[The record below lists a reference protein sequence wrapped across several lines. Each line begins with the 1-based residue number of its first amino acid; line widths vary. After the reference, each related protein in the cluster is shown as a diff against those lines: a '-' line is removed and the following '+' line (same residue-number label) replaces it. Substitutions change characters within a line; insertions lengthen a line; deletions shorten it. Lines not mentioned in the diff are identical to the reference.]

1 MLPADSLEKII
12 CKGCDNMSYYGFSDT
27 GNVRVNNEDSFFVKD
42 ISDSILASVVA
53 DGMGGHLGG
62 KEASSYATGEFLKA
76 IEKAS
81 SFFSSYSDKQ
91 IENFIKNTV
100 IKINKA
106 IYTKSKETSSL
117 SGMGTTLVACIIY
130 NDKYYIA
137 NVGDSRLYIKS
148 NELSQITKDHSYVSE
163 LLEMG
168 AITENEAKNHPNK
181 NVITRAV
188 GAEMNVQPD
197 IYIGKLNDDDT
208 IIICTDGLTNMVSDE
223 MISNVIA
230 DEKEVTSITNK
241 LIHLAKENGGT
252 DNITVVAIKPYDG
265 GESKL

>member
-1 MLPADSLEKII
+1 MLPADNLEKII

-27 GNVRVNNEDSFFVKD
+27 GNVRANNEDSFFVKN
-42 ISDSILASVVA
+42 ISDDIVASVVA

-62 KEASSYATGEFLKA
+62 KEASSYATAEFLKA

-106 IYTKSKETSSL
+106 IYTRSKEMSSL
-117 SGMGTTLVACIIY
+117 AGMGTTLVVCIIY
-130 NDKYYIA
+130 NNKYYIA

-148 NELSQITKDHSYVSE
+148 NKLKQITKDHSYVSE

-168 AITENEAKNHPNK
+168 AITESEARNHPNK

-188 GAEMNVQPD
+188 GTEMSVQPD
-197 IYIGKLNDDDT
+197 VYIGKFNSSDT
-208 IIICTDGLTNMVSDE
+208 IIICTDGLTNMVSDD
-223 MISNVIA
+223 MISDV
-230 DEKEVTSITNK
+230 ITNENEAKDITDK

-252 DNITVVAIKPYDG
+252 DNITVVTIKPYDG
-265 GESKL
+265 GEMAL